1 MNDINLPQGYQRVMP
16 YLILKDAA
24 GFLDFCKVVFDATEK
39 LKHMR
44 DETTIAHAEI
54 QIGES
59 TIMFAEATDQWK
71 TQTAGLFVYV
81 KDADE
86 TYKKALENGAVSV
99 MEPANQSYGRSGGIT
114 DPCGNTWWI
123 TNNL

>member
-16 YLILKDAA
+16 YLILKDAT
-24 GFLDFCKVVFDATEK
+24 GFLEFCKVVFDATEK

-44 DETTIAHAEI
+44 DEATIAHAEI

-71 TQTAGLFVYV
+71 AQTAGLFVYV

-86 TYKKALENGAVSV
+86 TYKKALDNGAVSV
-99 MEPANQSYGRSGGIT
+99 MEPANQSYGRSGGIS

-123 TNNL
+123 TSN

>member
-16 YLILKDAA
+16 YLILKNAA

-44 DETTIAHAEI
+44 DEATIAHAEI

-86 TYKKALENGAVSV
+86 TYKKALDNGAVSV
-99 MEPANQSYGRSGGIT
+99 MELADQSYGRSGGIS

-123 TNNL
+123 TSNL

>member
-16 YLILKDAA
+16 YLILKDAT
-24 GFLDFCKVVFDATEK
+24 GFLEFCKVVFDATEK

-44 DETTIAHAEI
+44 DEATIAHAEI

-71 TQTAGLFVYV
+71 TQTSGLFVYV

-86 TYKKALENGAVSV
+86 TYKKALDNGAVSV
-99 MEPANQSYGRSGGIT
+99 MEPANQSYGRSGGIS

-123 TNNL
+123 TSN